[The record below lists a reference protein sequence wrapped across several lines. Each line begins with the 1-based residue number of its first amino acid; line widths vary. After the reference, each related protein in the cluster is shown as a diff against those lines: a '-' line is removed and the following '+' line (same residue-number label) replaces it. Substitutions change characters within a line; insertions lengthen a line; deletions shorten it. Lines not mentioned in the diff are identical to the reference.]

1 MGKKLLIMG
10 PQGVGKGTQAAALG
24 RHYGVQPISTGD
36 IFRYNI
42 KNATALGV
50 KVKAI
55 IDRGELVSDALTGEL
70 VRDALSLN
78 NSTSEGF
85 ILDGYPRNRNQVVD
99 LDATLSELG
108 IELDAVVALQA
119 DREIL
124 LERMLKRAEFEGRD
138 DDTAEAIEKRLSIY
152 EQETAPLVNEY
163 RSRGLLIAV
172 DGTPAVAEV
181 TKSIITAIGAL

>member
-1 MGKKLLIMG
+1 M
-10 PQGVGKGTQAAALG
+10 
-24 RHYGVQPISTGD
+24 
-36 IFRYNI
+36 
-42 KNATALGV
+42 